1 MAKAKIT
8 ATELASHMGLK
19 KGHGKTLEASLRR
32 REGRRDRL
40 RPAGAGRVPGGKAGA
55 STDRCLAAASGIT
68 EPDDM
73 MTGLPLQVRYF
84 CMVAKEG
91 RSLDVVRGP
100 SFGPPHLRRR

>member
-19 KGHGKTLEASLRR
+19 KGHGKTLKPLC
-32 REGRRDRL
+32 D
-40 RPAGAGRVPGGKAGA
+40 
-55 STDRCLAAASGIT
+55 AAKDVVTAYAQKELDESQAAKQALLQTAVWLQQSGIT

-84 CMVAKEG
+84 CMIAKEG
-91 RSLDVVRGP
+91 VAA
-100 SFGPPHLRRR
+100 

>member
-19 KGHGKTLEASLRR
+19 KGHGKTLKPLCDAAKDVVIAYAQQDWTS
-32 REGRRDRL
+32 
-40 RPAGAGRVPGGKAGA
+40 PSGKQALLQPL
-55 STDRCLAAASGIT
+55 SAAAKRHP

-91 RSLDVVRGP
+91 VAA
-100 SFGPPHLRRR
+100 